1 MMVRH
6 VFAEVFVASVHDALA
21 RSQGIGR
28 DKDVVNDHKLS
39 RVTKDIATPSLSSSA
54 VVPLPYPLGR
64 STLQVTGMHVS
75 LQETEKGEGQRTE
88 TGDFVVLLRAHVK
101 GMLDIDARVFTVAA
115 MKFCG
120 NNGTERASL
129 DKRVAIEDCRYA
141 AGKTAVLSASKTL
154 SGKLH
159 QLPRTGFAQLDLRLQ
174 MEGVSFSVQVLPAGP
189 RYSRSPTSVNSLS
202 SFRKGSSG
210 GGGSLRVRV
219 VGVVSPLLQS

>member
-1 MMVRH
+1 MTVQH

-21 RSQGIGR
+21 RSQGIGG
-28 DKDVVNDHKLS
+28 DKDVVNDNKLS
-39 RVTKDIATPSLSSSA
+39 RVTKDIATPTLSSSA

-64 STLQVTGMHVS
+64 CTLQVTGMHVS
-75 LQETEKGEGQRTE
+75 LQETEKSDGQRTA

-101 GMLDIDARVFTVAA
+101 GMLDTDARVFTVAA
-115 MKFCG
+115 MKFSG
-120 NNGTERASL
+120 NNGTEGASL
-129 DKRVAIEDCRYA
+129 DKRGAIEDCRYA
-141 AGKTAVLSASKTL
+141 AGKTAVLPAPKTL

-189 RYSRSPTSVNSLS
+189 RRSTSPTPVNSFS
-202 SFRKGSSG
+202 SFRKGGSG

-219 VGVVSPLLQS
+219 VGVLSPLLPS